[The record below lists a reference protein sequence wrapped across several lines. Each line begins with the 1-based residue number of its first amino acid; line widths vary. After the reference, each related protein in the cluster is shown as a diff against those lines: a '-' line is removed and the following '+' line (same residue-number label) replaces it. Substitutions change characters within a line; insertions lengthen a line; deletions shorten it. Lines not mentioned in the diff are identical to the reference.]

1 MERNSLEWNGL
12 IRGPDAW
19 VENPELER
27 RVLGWEG
34 GQVVTVWG
42 SVCLS
47 DSRGKEGTVPLTFQW
62 LGWGGQGV
70 VLPLQEIRTRTRV
83 GSSGAAVR
91 PQKCSGGLWWEL
103 DGLQRQVS

>member
-19 VENPELER
+19 VENPS
-27 RVLGWEG
+27 RVLWVVGGVG